1 MKVIISVKEEKEGAA
16 KMEKTVI
23 LGKLNKTGNSWEVK

>member
-1 MKVIISVKEEKEGAA
+1 MQVIISVKEEKEGAA
-16 KMEKTVI
+16 KTVGTVI